1 MTVILLKRG
10 AISLSRR
17 STEMSPL
24 KEWYQTGWG
33 YPTYPPSILIVGDSC
48 RPTLIL
54 KQRLE
59 NNGCRVCQTDT
70 RSDSL
75 ATARQHY
82 FDLIVLNLEEPD
94 EDDLEVCQKL
104 IADPELAPI
113 PMVVL
118 TTHGCPLQ
126 ATKGLKMGNVYY
138 LARTR
143 PDAGDTC
150 AEAALLQII
159 QHIHYLTYRYM

>member
-94 EDDLEVCQKL
+94 GDGFEVCPKL
-104 IADPELAPI
+104 RGDPALAHIPI
-113 PMVVL
+113 VLL
-118 TTHGCPLQ
+118 TTHGCPLR
-126 ATKGLKMGNVYY
+126 ATKGLKIDNVYY
-138 LARTR
+138 LARTHLS
-143 PDAGDTC
+143 AGDTC